1 MGFKMSSRKWVLLDD
16 EGSPV
21 RYFDYPA
28 EGTLEVKEPKYIV
41 DWNNYEECL
50 L

>member
-1 MGFKMSSRKWVLLDD
+1 MATKKVYALLDD
-16 EGSPV
+16 EGQPV

-28 EGTLEVKEPKYIV
+28 DGTIEIKEPKYIV

>member
-1 MGFKMSSRKWVLLDD
+1 MEMKGCITKWVLLDD
-16 EGSPV
+16 EGIPV

-28 EGTLEVKEPKYIV
+28 EGTIEVKEPKYIV

>member
-1 MGFKMSSRKWVLLDD
+1 MATKKVYALLDD
-16 EGSPV
+16 KGQPV

-28 EGTLEVKEPKYIV
+28 DGTIEIKEPKYIV

>member
-1 MGFKMSSRKWVLLDD
+1 MTQHKWVLLDD
-16 EGSPV
+16 EGEVV
-21 RYFDYPA
+21 RYFDYA
-28 EGTLEVKEPKYIV
+28 HEGAVEVVEPKYVV

>member
-1 MGFKMSSRKWVLLDD
+1 MEMNGCITKWVLLDD

-21 RYFDYPA
+21 RYFAYPA
-28 EGTLEVKEPKYIV
+28 EGTIEVKEPKYIV